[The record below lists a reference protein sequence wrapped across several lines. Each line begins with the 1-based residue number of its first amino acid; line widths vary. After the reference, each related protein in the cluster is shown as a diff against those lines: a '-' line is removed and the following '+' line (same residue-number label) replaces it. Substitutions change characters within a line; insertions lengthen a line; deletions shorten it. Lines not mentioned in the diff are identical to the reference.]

1 MILVFVENQENFI
14 YVLYEGSNNIY
25 DLRTY
30 YSYNNNSNYYLHQ
43 HYKFHSKIYNLLVE
57 EDFTISRTAINKAFD
72 RLIVLFSNSKV
83 TSEKILKVYKIE
95 NNKSIHDL
103 RFLPR

>member
-1 MILVFVENQENFI
+1 
-14 YVLYEGSNNIY
+14 
-25 DLRTY
+25 
-30 YSYNNNSNYYLHQ
+30 LHE
-43 HYKFHSKIYNLLVE
+43 HYKYHSKIYNLITE
-57 EDFTISRTAINKAFD
+57 EDFVVSKAALNKTFD

-103 RFLPR
+103 KFLARYLNY